1 MNDSHIFFPVWTSPL
16 KLRLVYLP
24 VWHLHRQFKL
34 NKYKVELKFPI
45 KLAPLVDVPTAASGS
60 FIFLVPNLVTYSQ
73 LLSVFIYNPSDSIL
87 QQILSA
93 LPSWIGEGNGK
104 PLQCSFLENPR
115 DGGAWWAAIS
125 GVAQSRTRLK
135 QLSSSSYLQNL
146 FWIWP
151 LLNVSTAISSVQLL
165 SHVRLFA
172 PHGLQHAR
180 LPVCHQIPELLK
192 LMTTE
197 SVMPSNH
204 LILCYP
210 LLPPSIFPSIRVFF
224 QGVSSSHYVARVLEL
239 QLQHRSFQWILMTD
253 FL

>member
-24 VWHLHRQFKL
+24 VWHLHRQFKH

-125 GVAQSRTRLK
+125 GVAQSLTRLK
-135 QLSSSSYLQNL
+135 RLSSSSSWCSQNIFTFIILFYSHHKLSQEIKQGRDWGLGRRTLYLWATL
-146 FWIWP
+146 CTF
-151 LLNVSTAISSVQLL
+151 
-165 SHVRLFA
+165 
-172 PHGLQHAR
+172 
-180 LPVCHQIPELLK
+180 
-192 LMTTE
+192 
-197 SVMPSNH
+197 
-204 LILCYP
+204 LIL
-210 LLPPSIFPSIRVFF
+210 
-224 QGVSSSHYVARVLEL
+224 EE
-239 QLQHRSFQWILMTD
+239 TE
-253 FL
+253 